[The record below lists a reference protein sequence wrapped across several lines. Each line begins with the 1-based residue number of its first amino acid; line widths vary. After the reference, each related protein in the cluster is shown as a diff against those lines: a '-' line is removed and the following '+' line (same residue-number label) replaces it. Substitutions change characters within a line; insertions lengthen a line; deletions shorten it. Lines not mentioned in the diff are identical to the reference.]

1 MKKLLQILV
10 IAIIPLAA
18 LGFSGVA
25 IYLDNIHFK
34 ESLQQT
40 QRAMETE
47 QKHYLELVM
56 PHAQHEE
63 IYDKLGRL
71 DAAIERAKDSISY
84 RAEQGKDATALQD
97 ALFEA
102 HNLSSEAD
110 KAWRG
115 NDYDKA
121 DALIDEAYV
130 CLYEIPLAPV
140 IPLPSPPPEIIIPAA
155 PAPVPTPLVPIEW
168 LLLGGV
174 AVAAIIIGII
184 VWFIAFHERRDH
196 L

>member
-1 MKKLLQILV
+1 MKTLMRILV
-10 IAIIPLAA
+10 TAIIPLAA
-18 LGFSGVA
+18 IGFSGVA

-63 IYDKLGRL
+63 IYDKLSRL

-84 RAEQGKDATALQD
+84 WAEQGKDATVLQD

-102 HNLSSEAD
+102 HNFSSEAD
-110 KAWRG
+110 KAWRS

-130 CLYEIPLAPV
+130 CLYAIPIAPV
-140 IPLPSPPPEIIIPAA
+140 IPPPPPPVMVPPA
-155 PAPVPTPLVPIEW
+155 PAPAPALTPLPITW

-174 AVAAIIIGII
+174 TVIAIIIGII
-184 VWFIAFHERRDH
+184 VWFIAFHERREH